1 MVMFQLMKR
10 NVVQCLII
18 QFYVCVVLWLSVI
31 IFNMLQ
37 PKVKIFTSPYFV
49 YFLINVVK
57 NVTTVYTQR
66 EHAFFIKANGKLS
79 YPRTKFTFS
88 FTCTHVA
95 FKNHFVSV
103 CTTRNLIKWTLRPRV
118 WKLLT
123 IYHHQF
129 IHVRTSLLS
138 AANIFQQAFQWRPVL
153 LILAK
158 NFWIISENEQNVKD
172 EYLSM
177 SFPDYFDSID
187 YLFICPVDVN

>member
-1 MVMFQLMKR
+1 MYVSYCDFQLLFSTCCNQRLKYSLH
-10 NVVQCLII
+10 LI
-18 QFYVCVVLWLSVI
+18 L
-31 IFNMLQ
+31 
-37 PKVKIFTSPYFV
+37 FTSWSMWSKMLLQYIPSANMHFSLKQMAS
-49 YFLINVVK
+49 FL
-57 NVTTVYTQR
+57 
-66 EHAFFIKANGKLS
+66 